1 MKLKTILYNLLTV
14 LLVSCA
20 SPQKPQ
26 ESSAQDLGENLM
38 RHARNVAVYE
48 TPYGHLMEIRNPW
61 DSTEYLGR
69 FALVNDSASV
79 ETMYTSSLPAG
90 ITPVKIP
97 VQSVVSFSATQWSV
111 FMRLGEIGRVKGILE
126 GRYVH
131 DSIMQSMLASGE
143 MCDLGTEAAI
153 DCEKLIQLQPDI
165 ILYSPYFDGNQNNLK
180 ISDAVL
186 FPFADYLEN
195 TPLGRAEWIRVI
207 GLLSGCQHEADAW
220 FDTIEMNYNALKD
233 NCSNVSER
241 PSVFSDLAFN
251 GQWYIAGGKSYIAK
265 LFSDAGADYI
275 WKDNDSPASFPL
287 DPEAILAKAQ
297 HADFWRIAN
306 SSSASMTYND
316 LERENP
322 IYPLF
327 DACKNRK
334 VIVCDIRKVGYF
346 ENSQIEPD
354 ILLADF
360 IYFFHPECLT
370 GKWSGYQP
378 KYYHWLDEN

>member
-1 MKLKTILYNLLTV
+1 MKLKTITYIMLCI

-26 ESSAQDLGENLM
+26 ETPAQDLGENLM
-38 RHARNVAVYE
+38 RYAHNVAVYE
-48 TPYGHLMEIRNPW
+48 MPYGHLMEIRNPW
-61 DSTEYLGR
+61 NSTDCLGR
-69 FALVNDSASV
+69 FALLNDSDA
-79 ETMYTSSLPAG
+79 YGDSLPTNVVP
-90 ITPVKIP
+90 IQIP
-97 VQSVVSFSATQWSV
+97 IQSAVSFSATQWSV
-111 FMRLGEIGRVKGILE
+111 FMRLGEIDRVKGILE

-131 DSIMQSMLASGE
+131 DSTMQSMLASGA

-153 DCEKLIQLQPDI
+153 DCEKLIQLQPDA
-165 ILYSPYFDGNQNNLK
+165 ILYSPYFDGNQDNLK

-207 GLLSGCQHEADAW
+207 GLLSGRQPEADAW
-220 FDTIEMNYNALKD
+220 FDSIAMNYNALKD

-251 GQWYIAGGKSYIAK
+251 GQWYIAGGKSYIAQ
-265 LFSDAGADYI
+265 LFADAGADYI

-287 DPEAILAKAQ
+287 DPETILAKAQ

-306 SSSASMTYND
+306 SSSTPMTYD
-316 LERENP
+316 ALERESP

-360 IYFFHPECLT
+360 IYFFHPECLM
-370 GKWSGYQP
+370 GKWKGYQP
-378 KYYHWLDEN
+378 KYYHWL

>member
-1 MKLKTILYNLLTV
+1 MKLKIILYDLLIV
-14 LLVSCA
+14 LMVSCV

-26 ESSAQDLGENLM
+26 ESSAHDFGENLM

-48 TPYGHLMEIRNPW
+48 TSYGHLMEIRNPW
-61 DSTEYLGR
+61 DSTECLGR
-69 FALVNDSASV
+69 FALVNDDV
-79 ETMYTSSLPAG
+79 GIGTFPETSLPTD
-90 ITPVKIP
+90 ITPIQIP

-111 FMRLGEIGRVKGILE
+111 FMRLGEIDRVKGILE

-131 DSIMQSMLASGE
+131 DSTMQSLLASGG
-143 MCDLGTEAAI
+143 MCDLGTENAI

-165 ILYSPYFDGNQNNLK
+165 ILYSPYFDGNQDNLK
-180 ISDAVL
+180 ICDAVL

-207 GLLSGCQHEADAW
+207 GLLSGHQQEANAW
-220 FDTIEMNYNALKD
+220 FDTIEMNYNSLKN
-233 NCSNVSER
+233 NCSSVSER

-251 GQWYIAGGKSYIAK
+251 GQWYIAGGQSYIAR
-265 LFSDAGADYI
+265 LFADAGANYI
-275 WKDNDSPASFPL
+275 WKDNASPASFPL
-287 DPEAILAKAQ
+287 DPETILSKAQ
-297 HADFWRIAN
+297 HADFWRIVN
-306 SSSASMTYND
+306 SSSTSMTYDD

-327 DACKNRK
+327 DACKNHK
-334 VIVCDIRKVGYF
+334 VIVCDIREVGYF

-370 GKWSGYQP
+370 GKWAGYQP
-378 KYYHWLDEN
+378 KYYHWLSQ

>member
-1 MKLKTILYNLLTV
+1 MKLKTILYIMLSI

-26 ESSAQDLGENLM
+26 ETATLDLGENLM
-38 RHARNVAVYE
+38 RYARHVAVYE
-48 TPYGHLMEIRNPW
+48 MPYGHLMEIRNPW
-61 DSTEYLGR
+61 DTTDYLGR
-69 FALVNDSASV
+69 FALLNDSDSV
-79 ETMYTSSLPAG
+79 ETFRGTSLPTDV
-90 ITPVKIP
+90 IPIHVP
-97 VQSVVSFSATQWSV
+97 VQSAISFSATQWSV

-126 GRYVH
+126 GHYVH
-131 DSIMQSMLASGE
+131 DSTMQSMLASGA

-153 DCEKLIQLQPDI
+153 DCEKLIQLQPDV
-165 ILYSPYFDGNQNNLK
+165 ILYSPYFDGNQDNLK

-195 TPLGRAEWIRVI
+195 TPLGRAEWIRVV
-207 GLLSGCQHEADAW
+207 GLLCGRQQEADAW
-220 FDTIEMNYNALKD
+220 FDSIAKNYNALKD

-251 GQWYIAGGKSYIAK
+251 GQWYIAGGKSYIAQ
-265 LFSDAGADYI
+265 LFADASADYI

-287 DPEAILAKAQ
+287 DPETILSKAQ

-306 SSSASMTYND
+306 STSTAMTYVD

-327 DACKNRK
+327 DACKNHK

-360 IYFFHPECLT
+360 IYFFHPECLA
-370 GKWSGYQP
+370 GKWEGYQP
-378 KYYHWLDEN
+378 KYYHWL